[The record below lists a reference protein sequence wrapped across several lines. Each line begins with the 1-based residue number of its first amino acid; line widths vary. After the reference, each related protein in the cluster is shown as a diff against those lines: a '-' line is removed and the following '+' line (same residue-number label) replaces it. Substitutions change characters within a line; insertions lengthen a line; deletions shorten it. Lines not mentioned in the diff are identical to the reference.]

1 MKVNSGSP
9 PRMRGKLT
17 QTALTGHFP
26 GITPA
31 DAGKTR
37 TMSLRTARQRDH
49 PRGCGENVC
58 ICLQRKRILGSPP
71 RMRGKRYVSAPGGGF
86 RRITPADAGKTS
98 YSGGLPSQDGDHPRG
113 CGENRAGIN
122 INSCSEGSPPR
133 MRGKRLKKRGDADE
147 RRITPADAGKTSCI
161 CSLRF
166 SLKDHPR
173 GCGENCIKDS

>member
-147 RRITPADAGKTSCI
+147 RRITPADAGKTLKRSFRNQPF
-161 CSLRF
+161 CS
-166 SLKDHPR
+166 
-173 GCGENCIKDS
+173 